1 MEENEAT
8 GLNVSMREGREAY
21 KVMIGILE
29 WEIPLKRPRHRWE
42 DIIKVEPY
50 QVLWFE
56 DVSWIE
62 VQ

>member
-1 MEENEAT
+1 
-8 GLNVSMREGREAY
+8 MREGRDAC
-21 KVMIGILE
+21 KVMIGKLE
-29 WEIPLKRPRHRWE
+29 WKIPLKRPRDRWE
-42 DIIKVEPY
+42 DNIKVERY